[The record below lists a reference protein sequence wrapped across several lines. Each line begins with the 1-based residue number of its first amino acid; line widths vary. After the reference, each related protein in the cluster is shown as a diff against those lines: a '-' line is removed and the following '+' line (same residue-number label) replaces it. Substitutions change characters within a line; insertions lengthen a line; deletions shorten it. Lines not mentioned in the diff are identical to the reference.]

1 MNYKAVFNIVA
12 RILLVE
18 AALMMLPLIVSILY
32 QEDPVCFLLPVI
44 LLGVIGGFGTL
55 TLKTDDKIYSREG
68 FVIVALSWI
77 LMSVGGCLPFMIS
90 GYIPSFAD
98 AFFETVSGFTTTGA
112 SILTDVEAL
121 PQGLL
126 FWRSFT
132 HWIGGMGVLV
142 FIMAIMPLTGIRSVH
157 LMRAEVPGPTKSKL
171 VPRMRDTASLLYRI
185 YIAMTLIEVVL
196 LMLGGMNLF
205 DALINSFGTAGTGG
219 FSNKTL
225 SVGAYDSA
233 YFDIV
238 IGVFMMLFGINF
250 NLYYLILIGNI
261 KTALK
266 SEELRWYL
274 GFIGISTVVIA
285 INISS
290 FFDGAAQCLRYAFF
304 QVSSIITTTG
314 YATTDFNTW
323 PTLSKAILV
332 MLMVVGGCAGST
344 GGGVKVSRVIIGC
357 KSIVREMRRL
367 LHPRAVESVRLD
379 GAPIDKRDA
388 HATMIFLSAFFCLF
402 AVLFLFT
409 TIDGYDLTTSAT
421 AVLACISNIGPGL
434 ELVGPMGSFAGF
446 SAPVKMALSFGMLF
460 GRLEIF
466 PMMMLFVPSTWR
478 RT

>member
-44 LLGVIGGFGTL
+44 TLDRVFGFGTL

-219 FSNKTL
+219 FSNKAL

-379 GAPIDKRDA
+379 GAPIENEMHTRS
-388 HATMIFLSAFFCLF
+388 MIFLSAFFCLF

>member
-1 MNYKAVFNIVA
+1 MNYKAVFNIIS

-18 AALMMLPLIVSILY
+18 ALLMMLPLIVCIIY
-32 QEDPVCFLLPVI
+32 QENPVCFLIPIVI
-44 LLGVIGGFGTL
+44 LGVLGGCGTL

-68 FVIVALSWI
+68 FVVVALSWI
-77 LMSVGGCLPFMIS
+77 LMSIGGCLPFMIS

-112 SILTDVEAL
+112 SILTNVEAL

-171 VPRMRDTASLLYRI
+171 VPRMKDTASLLYRI
-185 YIAMTLIEVVL
+185 YIAMTLVEVVL

-205 DALINSFGTAGTGG
+205 DALVHSFGTAGTGG
-219 FSNKTL
+219 FSNKAL

-274 GFIGISTVVIA
+274 GFIGISTAVIA
-285 INISS
+285 IDIS
-290 FFDGAAQCLRYAFF
+290 G
-304 QVSSIITTTG
+304 I
-314 YATTDFNTW
+314 
-323 PTLSKAILV
+323 
-332 MLMVVGGCAGST
+332 
-344 GGGVKVSRVIIGC
+344 
-357 KSIVREMRRL
+357 
-367 LHPRAVESVRLD
+367 
-379 GAPIDKRDA
+379 
-388 HATMIFLSAFFCLF
+388 
-402 AVLFLFT
+402 
-409 TIDGYDLTTSAT
+409 
-421 AVLACISNIGPGL
+421 
-434 ELVGPMGSFAGF
+434 
-446 SAPVKMALSFGMLF
+446 
-460 GRLEIF
+460 
-466 PMMMLFVPSTWR
+466 
-478 RT
+478 